1 MGFVFFFRKT
11 LGNTDE
17 HIEMAIPSQKR
28 YIEMEFSYVIWA
40 NTLNLNKQRITWP
53 RRETKFLFECWK
65 KFEQVKYFLTWKKKF
80 RIFKKPCNV
89 LLLLVYKHQWNT
101 KTFHFNIFFGCEWCD
116 LSCSHRNN
124 VHFTSEDNML
134 FLHEKVSCFYTEAH
148 RHLIGGCITS
158 KIFIEGFEE
167 QEVMYYF
174 ISSNLEVPLFF

>member
-1 MGFVFFFRKT
+1 MGFALQMARKT

-17 HIEMAIPSQKR
+17 HIEMAVPSQKR

-65 KFEQVKYFLTWKKKF
+65 KFEQVKYFLTWEKKI
-80 RIFKKPCNV
+80 RIFKKPFNV

-101 KTFHFNIFFGCEWCD
+101 KTFHFNIFFGCERCN

-124 VHFTSEDNML
+124 VHFTSEVTWEGIM
-134 FLHEKVSCFYTEAH
+134 FLHGSSSAFHWWLYNKQNLC
-148 RHLIGGCITS
+148 RRLQ
-158 KIFIEGFEE
+158 FEE
-167 QEVMYYF
+167 QEVMHYF
-174 ISSNLEVPLFF
+174 ISSNLEAPLFC

>member
-1 MGFVFFFRKT
+1 
-11 LGNTDE
+11 
-17 HIEMAIPSQKR
+17 
-28 YIEMEFSYVIWA
+28 MEFSYVIWG

-148 RHLIGGCITS
+148 RHFIGGCITS
-158 KIFIEGFEE
+158 KIFVEGCSLKNRKLC
-167 QEVMYYF
+167 
-174 ISSNLEVPLFF
+174 ITLLALIWKPLFSSKINVKICTRDEKGHM